1 MSRRSW
7 RLWATIALVAAAAR
21 CGVFTAPEQGF
32 GPERRYADHREVDVR
47 YPSRDRTILVGTLYL
62 PVATGPHPAIVFH
75 FGSPRWTRALWAGS
89 AIPQWVERGIAVLSY
104 DRRGVGESGGSCCPV
119 HDAGYFPLL
128 GGDLLGAID
137 VLRTHPDLDPSRL
150 GLFGFSQGGWV
161 VPTAA
166 AHDPKIVAFMIIGS
180 GPAVTLGEEELY
192 SVLTGDDACV
202 PSGLSEQEIDR
213 RLEEAGPSGFDPL
226 PYLERAE
233 APGLWLYGGRDTS
246 VPVTRSI
253 ANLQRMRDSLQKD
266 FTISVFP
273 NANHELVDG
282 GAMCES
288 DGPRP
293 GVMEAVF
300 AWLLPRVGL

>member
-1 MSRRSW
+1 MCRPSRR
-7 RLWATIALVAAAAR
+7 LWTTIAIVAATAG
-21 CGVFTAPEQGF
+21 CGLFTSPELGF
-32 GPERRYADHREVDVR
+32 GPERRYSDHREVDVR
-47 YPSRDRTILVGTLYL
+47 YRSRDGTILAGTLYL
-62 PVATGPHPAIVFH
+62 PLAAGPHPAIVFQ
-75 FGSPRWTRALWAGS
+75 FGSPRWTRAPWAGS
-89 AIPQWVERGIAVLSY
+89 AVPLWVELGIAVLSY
-104 DRRGVGESGGSCCPV
+104 DRRGVGESGGSCCPI
-119 HDAGYFPLL
+119 HDPGYFPLV

-137 VLRTHPDLDPSRL
+137 VLLTHPDLDSSRL

-166 AHDPKIVAFMIIGS
+166 AGDPEIVAFTIIGS

-192 SVLTGDDACV
+192 SVLTGDEACV

-213 RLEEAGPSGFDPL
+213 RLEEAGPSGFDPV
-226 PYLERAE
+226 PYLERAQ

-253 ANLQRMRDSLQKD
+253 ANLQQIRDGLQKD
-266 FTISVFP
+266 LTISVFP

-293 GVMEAVF
+293 GVMEAIF
-300 AWLLPRVGL
+300 GWLLPRLGL